1 MRRCAIRKCK
11 YDEIFELSVCA
22 TNERG
27 FVRVILMHQP
37 FCFWHYHQVQ
47 LNKLKVRDFRE
58 WSRQSYTDLVMK
70 VLR

>member
-22 TNERG
+22 YNARG
-27 FVRVILMHQP
+27 FVRVLLLHQP
-37 FCFWHYHQVQ
+37 FCFWHYHKVQ
-47 LNKLKVRDFRE
+47 LHQLKVRDFRTYM
-58 WSRQSYTDLVMK
+58 RTSYADLTMT